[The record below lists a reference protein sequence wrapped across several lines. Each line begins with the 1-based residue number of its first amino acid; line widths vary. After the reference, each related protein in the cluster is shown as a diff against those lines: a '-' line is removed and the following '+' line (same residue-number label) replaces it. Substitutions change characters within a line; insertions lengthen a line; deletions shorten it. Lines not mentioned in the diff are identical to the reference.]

1 MKKTFCIL
9 ALSLSILFIGCQ
21 EKNAPIDNSELVKV
35 IENETKTFYEK
46 DFENWSSNFVQDNR
60 VSWICVEP
68 EILLRAN
75 GWEDLSKFVGSWMKE
90 NPKPIDYKKANFKIT
105 DLKVTTQPN
114 MAFVSFKYSNENSDV
129 AVNKSIESRVF
140 LLENKNWKILSM
152 VSYPD
157 DNSRNSTQNIYNYD
171 CK

>member
-1 MKKTFCIL
+1 MTIL
-9 ALSLSILFIGCQ
+9 LTSCQ
-21 EKNAPIDNSELVKV
+21 EKNAPIDNSKLVKV

-46 DFENWSSNFVQDNR
+46 DFKNWSSNFVQDNR
-60 VSWICVEP
+60 VSWIFVEP

-90 NPKPIDYKKANFKIT
+90 NPEPIDYKKANFKIT
-105 DLKVTTQPN
+105 DLKVTTKAD

>member
-1 MKKTFCIL
+1 MKKTICLL
-9 ALSLSILFIGCQ
+9 AIGLSILFTSCQ
-21 EKNAPIDNSELVKV
+21 DKNTTIDNSELVKV

-46 DFENWSSNFVQDNR
+46 DFKKWSSNFVQDNR
-60 VSWICVEP
+60 VLWICVEP

-75 GWEDLSKFVGSWMKE
+75 GWKDLSAFVGIWMKE
-90 NPKPIDYKKANFKIT
+90 NPEPIDYKKANFKIT
-105 DLKVTTQPN
+105 DLKVTTQAN
-114 MAFVSFKYSNENSDV
+114 MAFVSFKYSNDNIDV
-129 AVNKSIESRVF
+129 AVNKSIESRV
-140 LLENKNWKILSM
+140 LVLENHKWKIISM